1 MTPATVQQ
9 KSHTEVAASRQTQ
22 SLGHVYLDINR
33 RQLYCLDN
41 RAKELR
47 NEGIPFTPEDLGKQT
62 LRTIAGQPIT
72 AADLPLIQAW
82 KEAHPVEASFI
93 LTRDSGALQKVT
105 WTAVPLR
112 DTKLDLIGIIGTVS
126 CGYPEPD
133 WQELAGLAH
142 DLRTPLQALKLLLSL
157 MEGKTLTAEEL
168 EEVRKRIQASADRAL
183 DIGLELLEWCRR
195 PVQAGMRGSRAW
207 FLLEPFLAEQASEQ
221 SASAQLKSL
230 QLITDLSAAR
240 NLEVHTDRQ
249 RLGRLLSNLLAN
261 AVRYTTA
268 GVVEFK
274 VKWRREPQV
283 QELPG
288 TASALVPDALPPGD
302 LIISVED
309 TGIGISTEEQE
320 SIFQP
325 FERGRAGKEGDSGG
339 SGLGLAIVDRL
350 VEELSLTLEVYS
362 EFGRGS
368 TFHLIFPASIIR
380 QSPGPAA

>member
-62 LRTIAGQPIT
+62 LRTMTGQPIT

-82 KEAHPVEASFI
+82 KEACPVEASFI

-112 DTKLDLIGIIGTVS
+112 DTHLALIGIIGTVS

-157 MEGKTLTAEEL
+157 MEGKALAPVEL

-195 PVQAGMRGSRAW
+195 PVQAGMRGSRTW
-207 FLLEPFLAEQASEQ
+207 FPLEPFLAEQASEQ
-221 SASAQLKSL
+221 SASAQQKSL

-274 VKWRREPQV
+274 VKWRREPQDP
-283 QELPG
+283 ELPG
-288 TASALVPDALPPGD
+288 TASALVPDALPGD

-309 TGIGISTEEQE
+309 TGIGIPTEEQE

-380 QSPGPAA
+380 QSTGPAA

>member
-1 MTPATVQQ
+1 
-9 KSHTEVAASRQTQ
+9 
-22 SLGHVYLDINR
+22 
-33 RQLYCLDN
+33 
-41 RAKELR
+41 
-47 NEGIPFTPEDLGKQT
+47 
-62 LRTIAGQPIT
+62 
-72 AADLPLIQAW
+72 
-82 KEAHPVEASFI
+82 
-93 LTRDSGALQKVT
+93 
-105 WTAVPLR
+105 
-112 DTKLDLIGIIGTVS
+112 VS

-157 MEGKTLTAEEL
+157 MEGKALAPVEL

-195 PVQAGMRGSRAW
+195 PVQAGMRGSRTW
-207 FLLEPFLAEQASEQ
+207 FPLEPFLAEQASEQ
-221 SASAQLKSL
+221 SASAQQKSL

-274 VKWRREPQV
+274 VKWRREPQDL
-283 QELPG
+283 ELPG
-288 TASALVPDALPPGD
+288 TASALVPDALPGD

-309 TGIGISTEEQE
+309 TGIGIPTEEQE

-380 QSPGPAA
+380 QSTGPAA